1 MNCPADKQ
9 GAMEDQLGSYR
20 LRLISTPEEVA
31 EYMAEYDLDYSF
43 LMELQ

>member
-1 MNCPADKQ
+1 MQNDN
-9 GAMEDQLGSYR
+9 L
-20 LRLISTPEEVA
+20 TPEEVA